1 MAGSLTDEQITAIQW
16 QIQSGLGAACRQCS
30 AAAGP
35 PRGTHGAA
43 GRPPPH
49 KPGLGVQPRRTFGGD
64 RMTTIG
70 RRRSREPYVLDNAA
84 QEKFHRDWNDL
95 SVDEKLNVLERAIH
109 RLERRDRQKGKG

>member
-35 PRGTHGAA
+35 PRGTHGAT
-43 GRPPPH
+43 GRPRRTSSDSACS
-49 KPGLGVQPRRTFGGD
+49 LGRTFGGD